1 MLLLLLLLPSTSHES
16 RRATTLEIEA
26 ICLLLSRI
34 LRVIKK
40 GARTPWHRLLYY
52 YTTMANG
59 LRFGHRKKKT
69 EKRRA
74 NRAENNERHSANANW
89 SLQWQFV
96 AITCGAIYI

>member
-1 MLLLLLLLPSTSHES
+1 VYNIVCLLLLLLLLLHVAAAATDAAAAAAAPSTSHES

-59 LRFGHRKKKT
+59 LRFGHRKKNSKKKS
-69 EKRRA
+69 EP
-74 NRAENNERHSANANW
+74 S
-89 SLQWQFV
+89 
-96 AITCGAIYI
+96 